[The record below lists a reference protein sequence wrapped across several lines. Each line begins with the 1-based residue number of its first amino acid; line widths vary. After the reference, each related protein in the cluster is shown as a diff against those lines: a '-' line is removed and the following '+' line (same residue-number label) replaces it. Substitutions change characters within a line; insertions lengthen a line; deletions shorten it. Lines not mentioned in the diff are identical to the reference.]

1 MPFSDIM
8 KEIVNGTEGAVG
20 ALIVGLDGIPVE
32 EYSINKEMDIQS
44 MTVEYSA
51 LLKEIEK
58 GSQSAQIGSTRE
70 VTVIAD
76 KAMIMLRRLNDEY
89 FIVLIINPKV
99 TSAKE
104 DFFFVC
110 PPPSCSRNFRKDF
123 ILLFGQ
129 YLKLPQAVF
138 YFSWGVHEDLVY

>member
-89 FIVLIINPKV
+89 FIVLIINPEGNFGKGRFLLRM
-99 TSAKE
+99 SAPKLLKE
-104 DFFFVC
+104 F
-110 PPPSCSRNFRKDF
+110 
-123 ILLFGQ
+123 
-129 YLKLPQAVF
+129 
-138 YFSWGVHEDLVY
+138 